1 MGNRRRAFTL
11 VELLVVIAIVAV
23 LLGVLVPAL
32 AKARAS
38 ARVVACQANQRQ
50 VGLAIQAYAAE
61 YDGLMPLGPEVDGPV
76 SIFDFYRITGML
88 TSLISTTDGE
98 PVGLGLLLE
107 EHLSEQP
114 LALFCPGAD
123 QQVETSAELARV
135 GQAQAQ
141 GSYWYRHASRISQFE
156 PLDKRRVRLAVP
168 FENRNGDPAQALAM
182 DSNFVAHEQLALF
195 GVVTRT
201 HHQAARVN
209 VLLRD
214 GSSETRNNADG
225 RYTADVGAR
234 PDKGPEM
241 MLQAFET
248 ADRE

>member
-1 MGNRRRAFTL
+1 MGSRRAFTL

-23 LLGVLVPAL
+23 LLSVLVPAL

-50 VGLAIQAYAAE
+50 LGVAVHAYAAE
-61 YDGLMPLGPEVDGPV
+61 YDGLIPFGPDVSGPV
-76 SIFDFYRITGML
+76 DIFDFYRTTGML
-88 TSLISTTDGE
+88 TSLISTNAGE
-98 PVGLGLLLE
+98 PVGLGLLLD
-107 EHLSEQP
+107 EHLAAQP

-123 QQVETSAELARV
+123 QKVETDDELAKV
-135 GQAQAQ
+135 GQTQAQ
-141 GSYWYRHASRISQFE
+141 GSYWYRHASRISQFD
-156 PLDKRRVRLAVP
+156 PVDKRRLRLSTLA
-168 FENRNGDPAQALAM
+168 ENRNGDPMRALAM
-182 DSNFVAHEQLALF
+182 DSNFVVHEQLALF

-201 HHQAARVN
+201 HHESARVN

-214 GSSETRNNADG
+214 GSAATRNNADG

-234 PDKGPEM
+234 PDEGPEM